1 MGKGCANIKYNKVI
15 NRLACLNS
23 FFFILII
30 YLDEGLP
37 PEASDDKE
45 DTGFQFLIGYTYI
58 VQVRNQRMFMC
69 LQICALLHTLENCNI
84 KQL

>member
-1 MGKGCANIKYNKVI
+1 MEKGCADNKYNIVI
-15 NRLACLNS
+15 NRLVCLNS

-37 PEASDDKE
+37 PEASEDKE

-58 VQVRNQRMFMC
+58 V
-69 LQICALLHTLENCNI
+69 
-84 KQL
+84 